1 MLYNTFS
8 EKVADVLVWANLY
21 ITMNYRSKVITGG
34 IVMSIGKLGIF
45 AAGLLFGTAGVK
57 ILTSKDAK
65 KVYTHTTAAVLR
77 AKESVMKTVTD
88 VRENV
93 GDILADAKEINEQRK
108 EEEKP
113 EVVEDESEECCCEE
127 EKKDDCCGE

>member
-1 MLYNTFS
+1 ML
-8 EKVADVLVWANLY
+8 AWANSY
-21 ITMNYRSKVITGG
+21 IKMNYRSKVITGG

-57 ILTSKDAK
+57 ILSSKDAK

-88 VRENV
+88 VRENA

-113 EVVEDESEECCCEE
+113 EVVEDASEECCCCEE